1 MRVLVTMF
9 PWTSHYLAIV
19 PFGWACRLA
28 GHEVRVATM
37 PTMMPAVL
45 ESGLTAVPIGPAG
58 GPAEAFERAG
68 IDPRHKP
75 PRPRRAAGED
85 GGRDDAAQDTLS
97 PWPQDWPAH
106 PERLSDAQR
115 QAVSRIGLFASVIG
129 DSQVEDLAAVIRDWQ
144 PDVLVHDSTQFAA
157 PVAAALTG
165 TPTARYLLGTP
176 GMLRVDTAYS
186 AEPVPE
192 YAELFTKRGLVPRIE
207 PDVWIDPCP
216 PSVQYPYPPDADVL
230 AMRFVPYNGTATVPG
245 WLHAAP
251 ARPRVCVTWG
261 FTEAELSGTRMLGLL
276 RQTLDALSGLDVE
289 PVLVINPKL
298 RELLGEQPDGVR
310 TVLSTPLGL
319 VLATCAAVVHHGG
332 AGTAMTASALGVPQL
347 AITTPPH
354 YALPGFRVAGTG
366 AGRHLRVDEISDGA
380 AGVTEI
386 REHVSALLT
395 DPGHRAAAIRLRE
408 EIAALPSPATVVE
421 SLARRVAPGDHRSEG
436 ALSCAS

>member
-1 MRVLVTMF
+1 MRVLITMF

-28 GHEVRVATM
+28 GHEVRVAAM
-37 PTMMPAVL
+37 PTMTSAVL

-75 PRPRRAAGED
+75 RRSGD
-85 GGRDDAAQDTLS
+85 GDSEHEKVAQDTLS

-115 QAVSRIGLFASVIG
+115 EAVGRIGLFASVIG
-129 DSQVEDLAAVIRDWQ
+129 DSQVEDLAAVIRAWK
-144 PDVLVHDSTQFAA
+144 PDVVVHDGTQFAA

-165 TPTARYLLGTP
+165 VPTARYLLGTP

-186 AEPVPE
+186 TDPVPAYE
-192 YAELFTKRGLVPRIE
+192 RLFTTRGLTPHIE

-216 PSVQYPYPPDADVL
+216 PSVQYPYPPGADVL
-230 AMRFVPYNGTATVPG
+230 GMRFVPYNGAGVVPD
-245 WLHAAP
+245 WLREAP
-251 ARPRVCVTWG
+251 VRPRVCVTWG
-261 FTEAELSGTRMLGLL
+261 FTEAELSGTRMLALF
-276 RQTLDALSGLDVE
+276 RQTLDALLGLDVE

-298 RELLGEQPDGVR
+298 GELLGELPDGVR

-319 VLATCAAVVHHGG
+319 VLPSCAAIVHHGG
-332 AGTAMTASALGVPQL
+332 AGTTMTASALGVPQL

-366 AGRHLRVDEISDGA
+366 AGRHLRVDEISEGA
-380 AGVTEI
+380 AGTAEI
-386 REHVSALLT
+386 GGHVSALLT
-395 DPGHRAAAIRLRE
+395 EPAHRAAATRLRD
-408 EIAALPSPATVVE
+408 EIAGLPSPAAVVE
-421 SLARRVAPGDHRSEG
+421 ALARLVRPEEHHSEG
-436 ALSCAS
+436 VLPCAS